1 MGIDV
6 DYIARKQPLEELK
19 KLFPNKVL
27 TNEEAEW
34 VRRYYNF
41 FGFEPIETEMVVD
54 EVTFIAMVKKNVIW
68 LEDFVN
74 DGINSIEKNA
84 RELPY
89 YNKVVYSN
97 AK

>member
-1 MGIDV
+1 MAKKLMIS
-6 DYIARKQPLEELK
+6 
-19 KLFPNKVL
+19 KLFPNKAL

-34 VRRYYNF
+34 VRRYYSF

-54 EVTFIAMVKKNVIW
+54 EFTFITMVKKNVIW

-74 DGINSIEKNA
+74 DGINFIEKNA

-89 YNKVVYSN
+89 YEKVVYSN
-97 AK
+97 AT

>member
-1 MGIDV
+1 MIS
-6 DYIARKQPLEELK
+6 

-34 VRRYYNF
+34 VRRYYGF

-54 EVTFIAMVKKNVIW
+54 EVTFIAMVKRNVIW

-74 DGINSIEKNA
+74 DGINSIERNA

-89 YNKVVYSN
+89 YQKVVYSN
-97 AK
+97 ATNTQTTTK